1 MIDSNQKLDQLLPLL
16 EKGFAF
22 DLETTPLDPQDADIV
37 AISITASLGISFVID
52 CRQTEPLQTDLF
64 NFDEQKKF
72 HPLFER
78 LIPLFEDDGVPKILH
93 NAKYEHQVLSY
104 HNIHLKGIHFDTM
117 LAAHLIDSRQSI
129 GLKELAKSIFDFEMV
144 EFDALMKDVSS
155 ILELDV
161 KLLASYVADDSN
173 VTYHLYEQFD
183 QMLSGKLRSLFL
195 DLEMPLVNVLSDMEL
210 AGVQCD
216 INYSSFI
223 EGL

>member
-1 MIDSNQKLDQLLPLL
+1 M
-16 EKGFAF
+16 
-22 DLETTPLDPQDADIV
+22 
-37 AISITASLGISFVID
+37 
-52 CRQTEPLQTDLF
+52 
-64 NFDEQKKF
+64 
-72 HPLFER
+72 
-78 LIPLFEDDGVPKILH
+78 
-93 NAKYEHQVLSY
+93 SY

-117 LAAHLIDSRQSI
+117 LVAHLIDSRQSI
-129 GLKELAKSIFDFEMV
+129 GLKALAKSIFDFEMV

-216 INYSSFI
+216 INYLHRLSKDYSAELHQLTQSIYKMANNHEFNI
-223 EGL
+223 NSTQQLGEVLFDQLKLPVIKKQNRTFDRFFCFRKIG